1 MNQHWPHNEKMPAG
15 DLPRTVTPDETLIA
29 DARACLTPI
38 QMVERK
44 LVSLSK
50 SNPLSLG
57 FLCPARVRFPQQQ

>member
-1 MNQHWPHNEKMPAG
+1 MNQDWPPKEKMPAG
-15 DLPRTVTPDETLIA
+15 DIPHTITPDETLIA
-29 DARACLTPI
+29 DARARLTPI

-57 FLCPARVRFPQQQ
+57 FLCPTRARFPQQH